1 MSDAAKPERL
11 TLGEALKDFGF
22 FSMLFAVVVSGPSV
36 LSLLQSVF
44 VDHKLVD
51 ALQWIVDGYDRITA
65 VLGAIA
71 EPLVQPVIDWL
82 NALLGWDLTVQPYW
96 KPIFLL
102 CMIPVVS
109 GSRAAVRGR
118 MLALAAMEGVAKAV
132 AVLFGSM
139 LAAAMPATGA
149 WWLLGFAAATPFLA
163 MAMAT
168 FLVYLAVRR
177 SPQFA
182 SDGSVSIGSG
192 IIGVLVFVAAA
203 AMSFFMDL
211 PGAAVVFGVVV
222 GIGWMGLNALLAYLA
237 VEPKPVFLRI
247 AFLNLGGFF
256 AAGLILAADAMLKAF
271 L

>member
-1 MSDAAKPERL
+1 MQAPRDNPPLPRGFPLESYRIERQLSQGGFAIVYLAHDEAGKPVAIKEYLPIGLARRERRRWRVLVWGLRGLALL
-11 TLGEALKDFGF
+11 TV
-22 FSMLFAVVVSGPSV
+22 AVSV
-36 LSLLQSVF
+36 
-44 VDHKLVD
+44 
-51 ALQWIVDGYDRITA
+51 
-65 VLGAIA
+65 GA
-71 EPLVQPVIDWL
+71 WL
-82 NALLGWDLTVQPYW
+82 NAVGLQKQATSRELA
-96 KPIFLL
+96 
-102 CMIPVVS
+102 
-109 GSRAAVRGR
+109 SRALLEIDQDPARSAH
-118 MLALAAMEGVAKAV
+118 LALAAMEGVAKAV

-163 MAMAT
+163 MAVAT

-192 IIGVLVFVAAA
+192 IIGALVFVAAA
-203 AMSFFMDL
+203 AMSFFTDL

-256 AAGLILAADAMLKAF
+256 AAGLILAADAMLKVF